1 MEDNKKDISCLSIV
15 KNKIQENIAE
25 TKTDQDLHM

>member
-1 MEDNKKDISCLSIV
+1 MEDNKKEIYCLSIV

>member
-1 MEDNKKDISCLSIV
+1 MEDNKEEIYCLSIV